1 MLKLK
6 LVWELETGERY
17 EDWTYPI
24 ELSLAEK
31 ELYNGK
37 SIIKILT
44 EDAAPSST
52 LLLFLGHKMQQ
63 RITKKNENFETWKSK
78 VTDISAVDFEA
89 GNFIKPEASG
99 EQQSN

>member
-6 LVWELETGERY
+6 LAWELETGERF
-17 EDWTYPI
+17 EEWTRPI

-44 EDAAPSST
+44 EESVPSST
-52 LLLFLGHKMQQ
+52 LLLFLGHKIQQ
-63 RITKKNENFETWKSK
+63 RITKKVENYDQWKTK
-78 VTDISAVDFEA
+78 ITDIAAIDFQS
-89 GNFIKPEASG
+89 GNFIKPEVSG
-99 EQQSN
+99 EQQ

>member
-6 LVWELETGERY
+6 LAWELETGERF

-31 ELYNGK
+31 ELYSGK

-44 EDAAPSST
+44 EESVPSST
-52 LLLFLGHKMQQ
+52 LLLFLGHKIQQ
-63 RITKKNENFETWKSK
+63 RVTKKNENFEVWKNK
-78 VTDISAVDFEA
+78 VTNIAAVDFQS
-89 GNFIKPEASG
+89 GNFTKPEVSG
-99 EQQSN
+99 EQQ

>member
-6 LVWELETGERY
+6 LIWELETGERF

-37 SIIKILT
+37 SILKVLQDEST
-44 EDAAPSST
+44 PSNT
-52 LLLFLGHKMQQ
+52 LLLFLGHKIQQ
-63 RITKKNENFETWKSK
+63 RVTKKVENYDQWKNK
-78 VTDISAVDFEA
+78 VTNIAVVDFES
-89 GNFIKPEASG
+89 GNFTKPEVSG
-99 EQQSN
+99 D

>member
-6 LVWELETGERY
+6 LAWELETGERF

-37 SIIKILT
+37 SIISILT
-44 EDAAPSST
+44 EESVPSTT
-52 LLLFLGHKMQQ
+52 LLLFLAHKVQQ
-63 RITKKNENFETWKSK
+63 RVTKKVENFEVWKNK
-78 VTDISAVDFEA
+78 ITNIAAVDFET
-89 GNFIKPEASG
+89 GNFTKPKVLG
-99 EQQSN
+99 EQQ

>member
-6 LVWELETGERY
+6 LVWELETGERF

-37 SIIKILT
+37 SILKVLQDEST
-44 EDAAPSST
+44 PSNT
-52 LLLFLGHKMQQ
+52 LLLFLGHKIQQ
-63 RITKKNENFETWKSK
+63 RVTKKVENYDQWKNK
-78 VTDISAVDFEA
+78 VTNIAVVDFES
-89 GNFIKPEASG
+89 GNFTKPEVSG
-99 EQQSN
+99 D

>member
-6 LVWELETGERY
+6 MVWELETGEKF
-17 EDWTYPI
+17 EEWTRPI

-44 EDAAPSST
+44 DESSPSNT
-52 LLLFLGHKMQQ
+52 LLLFLAHKIQQ
-63 RITKKNENFETWKSK
+63 RVTKKIESFETWKSK
-78 VTDISAVDFEA
+78 VTDIAAVDFETA
-89 GNFIKPEASG
+89 NFTKPEASG
-99 EQQSN
+99 V

>member
-6 LVWELETGERY
+6 LAWELETGERF

-37 SIIKILT
+37 SIISILT
-44 EDAAPSST
+44 EESVPSNT
-52 LLLFLGHKMQQ
+52 LLLFLGHKIQQ
-63 RITKKNENFETWKSK
+63 RVTKKVENFDNWKTK
-78 VTDISAVDFEA
+78 VTNIAAVDFET
-89 GNFIKPEASG
+89 GNFTKPKVLG
-99 EQQSN
+99 EQQ

>member
-6 LVWELETGERY
+6 LIWELETGEKF

-37 SIIKILT
+37 SILKVLQDEST
-44 EDAAPSST
+44 PSNT
-52 LLLFLGHKMQQ
+52 LLLFLGHKIQQ
-63 RITKKNENFETWKSK
+63 RVTKKVENYDQWKNK
-78 VTDISAVDFEA
+78 VTNIAVVDFES
-89 GNFIKPEASG
+89 GNFTKPEVSG
-99 EQQSN
+99 D